1 MMLEFALVAWIL
13 VMMLAGTFDVGIAL
27 IRSLQ
32 ASELVR
38 EANILQVDD
47 VVAPTDSVDL
57 SLEST
62 QAVLLRTAPSLGL
75 AMPGTYD
82 PNPNGNGVVILSK
95 ILNVGPIECSTG
107 IGTAFDGTTNTCPN
121 LGSYVIARRI
131 VIGNSNQG
139 TSMYGNPSDTPN
151 SSGNLTAA
159 QICLDTGNIITAAL
173 PTTIQGS
180 VPEDSYTI
188 VSELFVNM
196 ANMSIFKVVTAN
208 NIYMRNFS

>member
-1 MMLEFALVAWIL
+1 MILEFALVGWVL
-13 VMMLAGTFDVGIAL
+13 VLMLAGTFDVGMAL

-107 IGTAFDGTTNTCPN
+107 IGTGFDGTTNTCPN

-131 VIGNSNQG
+131 VIGNASQG
-139 TSMYGNPSDTPN
+139 TSIYGNPSDTPN
-151 SSGNLTAA
+151 ASGNLTAA
-159 QICLDTGNIITAAL
+159 QICLNTGNVIITAL
-173 PTTIQGS
+173 PPTVESS
-180 VPEDSYTI
+180 VPEDSFAI

-196 ANMSIFKVVTAN
+196 TNMSLFKIVTAN